1 MQIKFILTVVS
12 ILAIACVTLASNVYI
27 HVHRTTP
34 GELGIYC
41 SNGDQVEYITLNGP
55 FGVIRCEN
63 CRHQFAGNDLPRE
76 IDKAWLA
83 AIEEV
88 EAQR

>member
-1 MQIKFILTVVS
+1 M
-12 ILAIACVTLASNVYI
+12 SNVAASFDW
-27 HVHRTTP
+27 TCP
-34 GELGIYC
+34 DC
-41 SNGDQVEYITLNGP
+41 DFDQVEYITLNGP

-76 IDKAWLA
+76 TDKAWLA